1 MPPVPFPPG
10 RGLSALIPGAGA
22 PPAPTPPAGFA
33 AFVDSIHQ
41 QNLAVLAQRFGLSTA
56 VGCHRPHRGDD
67 RVYVVAPRFST
78 LEPTAAM
85 VLFDQV
91 RRVLDQ
97 RSGHHR
103 MDTERGSL
111 LGVISFGPRSR
122 AAYLLAGPTIE
133 GGGQP
138 QGQRDAELV
147 DAATGMGDL
156 VHSLEATM
164 RRPDPAEIDVEVQP
178 EGSGAHRVVVQ
189 VRGPG
194 VDPVPSV
201 VVGPTVMQ
209 SAAVAAART
218 LDPDARLLTLRR
230 AQVGSD
236 PMVVAVVS
244 AGGRP
249 PAMAMASLRD
259 GEDAAAAR
267 AAYRAAAY
275 GA

>member
-1 MPPVPFPPG
+1 
-10 RGLSALIPGAGA
+10 LSALIPGAGA
-22 PPAPTPPAGFA
+22 PLVPAPPAGSA
-33 AFVDSIHQ
+33 AFVDSIHR

-67 RVYVVAPRFST
+67 RVYVVAPEFAT

-91 RRVLDQ
+91 RRVLGQ

-103 MDTERGSL
+103 IDTEGDAL
-111 LGVISFGPRSR
+111 LGVVSFGPQSR
-122 AAYLLAGPTIE
+122 AAYLFAGSTVG

-138 QGQRDAELV
+138 QGERDTELV

-267 AAYRAAAY
+267 AAYRAAAF